1 MCLFYGSRFGAVM
14 KALASHSVTPDP
26 FVAQCHMRV
35 EFVIGSRLAPKVFI
49 RVLRFSSLHKK
60 NNITND
66 VATSRNVKKNNFFLY
81 GVGV

>member
-1 MCLFYGSRFGAVM
+1 M

-60 NNITND
+60 
-66 VATSRNVKKNNFFLY
+66 KQHHQ
-81 GVGV
+81 

>member
-1 MCLFYGSRFGAVM
+1 MCLFYGSRFGAEM
-14 KALASHSVTPDP
+14 KALASHCVTPDP

-49 RVLRFSSLHKK
+49 RVLWFSSLHKK
-60 NNITND
+60 T
-66 VATSRNVKKNNFFLY
+66 ASPMLWLPLEMLKKIYFFLY